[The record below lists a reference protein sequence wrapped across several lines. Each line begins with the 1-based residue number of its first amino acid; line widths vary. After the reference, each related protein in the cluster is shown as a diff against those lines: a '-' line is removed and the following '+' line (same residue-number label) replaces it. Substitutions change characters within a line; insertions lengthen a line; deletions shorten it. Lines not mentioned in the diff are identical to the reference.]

1 MMSNSGGMD
10 GFGMLFGLFGFL
22 YMVIILFIVVLT
34 IVFLFKA
41 MSYMKRKNAADQ
53 EQNELLRQLLSKQT
67 SSSISTSKED
77 PTSY

>member
-10 GFGMLFGLFGFL
+10 GFGMLFELFGFL

>member
-41 MSYMKRKNAADQ
+41 MSYMKRKNASDQ

-67 SSSISTSKED
+67 SSSISTNKED

>member
-1 MMSNSGGMD
+1 MMSTSGGMD
-10 GFGMLFGLFGFL
+10 GFSMLFGFFGLL